1 MIILVCLL
9 AVLATSF
16 TTIFMIGKHRVRSR
30 KITVDLYKK
39 GSELTI
45 KQKIFE
51 VCQSVF
57 NSIRHNSRKSPVL
70 IVAEAFKKDFN
81 LGRFVLFCSERNML
95 LPLMGVGLR
104 LRMIKP
110 IKIDLVNNHLPS
122 SNSTNRQGK
131 YPGSGVVLGENEF
144 KAVSR
149 LANLP
154 GDISNILFFLYEFSE
169 QQVLFVGE
177 DPHGELTRFCAF
189 DDFNQAVWPLLYEI
203 CHSNNSVKRRQEKIK
218 DLERELGRVKIELTD
233 LNSKIKQK
241 NVNLHSFLD
250 ISNKIF
256 TIYDEHR
263 LIETYVNSISS
274 VLSPTRIAIL
284 KRSKRDS
291 DIFTITASS
300 GQVPRDIQTLELFTG
315 SEIFELLAAKNR
327 VMVLPVVSSGLQSG
341 EPFIEKA
348 LACGFTHIEKLQAG
362 GKIYGIVLIGDKSGK
377 ESYTEA
383 DLEVFST
390 MSNMA
395 SLAIGNIHQYRLIE
409 KMSYTDSMTEL
420 YNYRYFY
427 KRLNEEIFRAK
438 RFDRMLALV
447 IFDIDNFKTFNDTYG
462 HQAGDEVLKN
472 LAVLVTRSVRAIDI
486 VSRYG
491 GEEFCVI
498 MPDTGF
504 ANCLIFVERLRK
516 KIEDYKFVSGYVEG
530 GYKISVSIGGSIYPT
545 DTQTVDR
552 LIYCADMALLKAKA
566 EGRNRS
572 IMFNSSM
579 LEDEELRKNSQHQ
592 LTDKGIYE
600 DI

>member
-1 MIILVCLL
+1 LILTVVLL
-9 AVLATSF
+9 V
-16 TTIFMIGKHRVRSR
+16 GKHRMKTR
-30 KITVDLYKK
+30 KITMDLYKK

-45 KQKIFE
+45 KQKVFE
-51 VCQSVF
+51 VCRSVF
-57 NSIRHNSRKSPVL
+57 NSVRCKSRKSPVL
-70 IVAEAFKKDFN
+70 IAAEAFKKDFK
-81 LGRFVLFCSERNML
+81 LGRFVLFCSERNIL

-110 IKIDLVNNHLPS
+110 IRIELVNNFLLS
-122 SNSTNRQGK
+122 SNSNNRRGK
-131 YPGSGVVLGENEF
+131 YPGCGVVLGENEI
-144 KAVSR
+144 KMISR
-149 LANLP
+149 LADLP
-154 GDISNILFFLYEFSE
+154 SDISNLLFFLYEFSE
-169 QQVLFVGE
+169 QRVLFAGE
-177 DPHGELTRFCAF
+177 DPHKELTRFCAS
-189 DDFNQAVWPLLYEI
+189 DEFNQAVWPLLYEI
-203 CHSNNSVKRRQEKIK
+203 CHSNNNIKRRQEKIR
-218 DLERELGRVKIELTD
+218 DLEKELNRVKIEITN
-233 LNSKIKQK
+233 LNSKVKQK
-241 NVNLHSFLD
+241 DFNLHSFLD
-250 ISNKIF
+250 ISNRIF

-263 LIETYVNSISS
+263 LIETYLNSIAS
-274 VLSPTRIAIL
+274 VLSPSRIAIL
-284 KRSKRDS
+284 RRSKSDS
-291 DIFTITASS
+291 GIFTIAASS
-300 GQVPRDIQTLELFTG
+300 GQVTRDVQMLELLTG
-315 SEIFELLAAKNR
+315 SEIYKLLAAKKR

-341 EPFIEKA
+341 DPFMEKA
-348 LACGFTHIEKLQAG
+348 LAFGFTHIEKLYVG
-362 GKIYGIVLIGDKSGK
+362 GKIYGFVLIGDKSGK
-377 ESYTEA
+377 GSYTEA

-390 MSNMA
+390 MSNMT
-395 SLAIGNIHQYRLIE
+395 SLAIGNIQQYRLIE

-438 RFDRMLALV
+438 RFDRMLAMV

-516 KIEDYKFVSGYVEG
+516 RIENYKFVSGYVDG
-530 GYKISVSIGGSIYPT
+530 GYKISISIGGAIYPS
-545 DTQTVDR
+545 DAQTVDR

-572 IMFNSSM
+572 MMFNSSM
-579 LEDEELRKNSQHQ
+579 LEDEELKRNSQHQ

>member
-1 MIILVCLL
+1 MILTVVLLV
-9 AVLATSF
+9 
-16 TTIFMIGKHRVRSR
+16 GKHRMKTR
-30 KITVDLYKK
+30 KITMDLYKK

-45 KQKIFE
+45 KQKVFE
-51 VCQSVF
+51 VCRSVF
-57 NSIRHNSRKSPVL
+57 NSVRCKSRKSPVL
-70 IVAEAFKKDFN
+70 IAAEAFKKDFK
-81 LGRFVLFCSERNML
+81 LGRFVLFCSERNIL

-110 IKIDLVNNHLPS
+110 IRIELVNNFLLS
-122 SNSTNRQGK
+122 SNSNNRRGK
-131 YPGSGVVLGENEF
+131 YPGCGVVLGENEI
-144 KAVSR
+144 KMISR
-149 LANLP
+149 LADLP
-154 GDISNILFFLYEFSE
+154 SDISNLLFFLYEFSE
-169 QQVLFVGE
+169 QRVLFAGE
-177 DPHGELTRFCAF
+177 DPHKELTRFCAS
-189 DDFNQAVWPLLYEI
+189 DEFNQAVWPLLYEI
-203 CHSNNSVKRRQEKIK
+203 CHSNNNIKRRQEKIR
-218 DLERELGRVKIELTD
+218 DLEKELNRVKIEITN
-233 LNSKIKQK
+233 LNSKVKQK
-241 NVNLHSFLD
+241 DFNLHSFLD
-250 ISNKIF
+250 ISNRIF

-263 LIETYVNSISS
+263 LIETYLNSIAS
-274 VLSPTRIAIL
+274 VLSPSRIAIL
-284 KRSKRDS
+284 RRSKSDS
-291 DIFTITASS
+291 GIFTIAASS
-300 GQVPRDIQTLELFTG
+300 GQVTRDVQMLELLTG
-315 SEIFELLAAKNR
+315 SEIYKLLAAKKR

-341 EPFIEKA
+341 DPFMEKA
-348 LACGFTHIEKLQAG
+348 LAFGFTHIEKLYVG
-362 GKIYGIVLIGDKSGK
+362 GKIYGFVLIGDKSGK
-377 ESYTEA
+377 GSYTEA

-390 MSNMA
+390 MSNMT
-395 SLAIGNIHQYRLIE
+395 SLAIGNIQQYRLIE

-438 RFDRMLALV
+438 RFDRMLAMV

-516 KIEDYKFVSGYVEG
+516 RIENYKFVSGYVDG
-530 GYKISVSIGGSIYPT
+530 GYKISISIGGAIYPS
-545 DTQTVDR
+545 DAQTVDR

-572 IMFNSSM
+572 MMFNSSM
-579 LEDEELRKNSQHQ
+579 LEDEELKRNSQHQ

>member
-1 MIILVCLL
+1 
-9 AVLATSF
+9 
-16 TTIFMIGKHRVRSR
+16 
-30 KITVDLYKK
+30 
-39 GSELTI
+39 
-45 KQKIFE
+45 
-51 VCQSVF
+51 
-57 NSIRHNSRKSPVL
+57 VL
-70 IVAEAFKKDFN
+70 IAAEAFKKDFK
-81 LGRFVLFCSERNML
+81 LGRFVLFCSERNIL

-110 IKIDLVNNHLPS
+110 IRIELVNNFLLS
-122 SNSTNRQGK
+122 SNSNNRRGK
-131 YPGSGVVLGENEF
+131 YPGCGVVLGENEI
-144 KAVSR
+144 KMISR
-149 LANLP
+149 LADLP
-154 GDISNILFFLYEFSE
+154 SDISNLLFFLYEFSE
-169 QQVLFVGE
+169 QRVLFAGE
-177 DPHGELTRFCAF
+177 DPHKELTRFCAS
-189 DDFNQAVWPLLYEI
+189 DEFNQAVWPLLYEI
-203 CHSNNSVKRRQEKIK
+203 CHSNNNIKRRQEKIR
-218 DLERELGRVKIELTD
+218 DLEKELNRVKIEITN
-233 LNSKIKQK
+233 LNSKVKQK
-241 NVNLHSFLD
+241 DFNLHSFLD
-250 ISNKIF
+250 ISNRIF

-263 LIETYVNSISS
+263 LIETYLNSIAS
-274 VLSPTRIAIL
+274 VLSPSRIAIL
-284 KRSKRDS
+284 RRSKSDS
-291 DIFTITASS
+291 GIFTIAASS
-300 GQVPRDIQTLELFTG
+300 GQVTRDVQMLELLTG
-315 SEIFELLAAKNR
+315 SEIYKLLAAKKR

-341 EPFIEKA
+341 DPFMEKA
-348 LACGFTHIEKLQAG
+348 LAFGFTHIEKLYVG
-362 GKIYGIVLIGDKSGK
+362 GKIYGFVLIGDKSGK
-377 ESYTEA
+377 GSYTEA

-390 MSNMA
+390 MSNMT
-395 SLAIGNIHQYRLIE
+395 SLAIGNIQQYRLIE

-438 RFDRMLALV
+438 RFDRMLAMV

-516 KIEDYKFVSGYVEG
+516 RIENYKFVSGYVDG
-530 GYKISVSIGGSIYPT
+530 GYKISISIGGAIYPS
-545 DTQTVDR
+545 DAQTVDR

-572 IMFNSSM
+572 MMFNSSM
-579 LEDEELRKNSQHQ
+579 LEDEELKRNSQHQ